1 MHEYGGIPGVFHG
14 GGVYLIGGE
23 QAYSLCPYSIRLAHG
38 YPYVGVDNV
47 GVGGTL
53 LYVLGEGDGAAVFRR
68 DGTAGIHQLLG
79 GEQRLW
85 RAGGEVKAHLG
96 AGHHEGIAHVVAGV
110 PHVGEV
116 YALEAAQLFLD
127 GEQVRKHLGGVE
139 LIRKAVPYRNSGVF
153 GKLLDKLL
161 AVTPVLYAVVHPAQ
175 HPRRVGYALLFAHLR
190 GAGVKIGHAH
200 SEIAPGNLKGAAGA
214 GGGLFKEQHYVF
226 AVKVLMRHP
235 GSLHA
240 LEVL

>member
-1 MHEYGGIPGVFHG
+1 MHEYGGVLGVPHG
-14 GGVYLIGGE
+14 GGVHLIGGE
-23 QAYSLCPYSIRLAHG
+23 QLYALRPYLVGLAHG
-38 YPYVGVDNV
+38 YPYIGVDDV
-47 GVGGTL
+47 GAGSAL

-85 RAGGEVKAHLG
+85 RAGGEVEAHLG

-139 LIRKAVPYRNSGVF
+139 LIRKAVPYGDAGVLC
-153 GKLLDKLL
+153 KLLHQLL
-161 AVTPVLYAVVHPAQ
+161 AVAPVLYAVVHPAQ
-175 HPRRVGYALLFAHLR
+175 HPRRVGYALLFAHLG
-190 GAGVKIGHAH
+190 GAGVKIGHTHAQ
-200 SEIAPGNLKGAAGA
+200 IPACNLEGAAGA